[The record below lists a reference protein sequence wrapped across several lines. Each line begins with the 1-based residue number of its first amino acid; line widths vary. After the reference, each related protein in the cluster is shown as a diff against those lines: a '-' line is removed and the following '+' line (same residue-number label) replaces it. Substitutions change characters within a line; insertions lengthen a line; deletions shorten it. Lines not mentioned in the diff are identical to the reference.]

1 MCNFLDGAPYA
12 AESFGVEFPHY
23 FVTMV
28 ALSQPSVS
36 GEASNAVSQL
46 QDEMAAVGG
55 LHFCTGGTPEYPYR
69 PDDNLINIGMVGHI
83 VSVWISGRSSRE
95 HLHLLIFLK

>member
-12 AESFGVEFPHY
+12 AESFGVQFPHY
-23 FVTMV
+23 FVTIV

-83 VSVWISGRSSRE
+83 VSVWISGAEVRANTYTYSFS
-95 HLHLLIFLK
+95 